1 MPAVRCRD
9 SYNRPGHPLWN
20 FPHYPQFSGPQQDGF
35 PGTSPASRGSLYSTI
50 KYVIVLCVSAIVP
63 RSETLAGTFPAI
75 LQRAGK
81 NALFAADE
89 FFSARISNP
98 HTRRAYARPVG
109 RFLAW
114 CEEQGI
120 ELRQVTPGLAGR
132 FIEEL
137 PGSDPTRNLAL
148 AALRHFFDALVTR
161 HAVALNPF
169 ASVRGQKHSV
179 VDGKTPELTI
189 GQARALLGSLDLSRV
204 VGLRDRAVLGVL
216 TYTGARVGALARLRC
231 GDLQQQESQRVLR
244 FTEKGGKQREIPVRH
259 DLDEWIDAYLEA
271 GKIDLSQKAAPLF
284 LAADRWGSGLVDRAL
299 TAHGVRR
306 MLKRRL
312 KEAGLPEIIC
322 PHSFRVMVVTD
333 LLGQNVPMEDVQ
345 YLAGH
350 SNPRTTQIYD
360 RRRRRVTRNIVE
372 RISV

>member
-1 MPAVRCRD
+1 MNQLV
-9 SYNRPGHPLWN
+9 
-20 FPHYPQFSGPQQDGF
+20 PH
-35 PGTSPASRGSLYSTI
+35 
-50 KYVIVLCVSAIVP
+50 
-63 RSETLAGTFPAI
+63 SEALAKTFPLV

-109 RFLAW
+109 RFFTW

-148 AALRHFFDALVTR
+148 AALRHFFDALVMR

-169 ASVRGQKHSV
+169 SSVRGKKYAV
-179 VDGKTPELTI
+179 VDGKTPELTP
-189 GQARALLGSLDLSRV
+189 GQVRGLLRSLDLSGV

-216 TYTGARVGALARLRC
+216 TYTGARVGALVRLRR
-231 GDLQQQESQRVLR
+231 GDLQEQETQRVLR
-244 FTEKGGKQREIPVRH
+244 FREKGGKQREIPVRH
-259 DLDEWIDAYLEA
+259 DLDVWIAAYLEA
-271 GKIDLSQKAAPLF
+271 GRIDLSQKAAPLF
-284 LAADRWGSGLVDRAL
+284 RAAGRWGLGLVDRAM

-312 KEAGLPEIIC
+312 KAAGLPEIVT

-333 LLGQNVPMEDVQ
+333 LLSQDVPMEDVQ

>member
-1 MPAVRCRD
+1 MAKTDLGTACPAR
-9 SYNRPGHPLWN
+9 
-20 FPHYPQFSGPQQDGF
+20 
-35 PGTSPASRGSLYSTI
+35 SR
-50 KYVIVLCVSAIVP
+50 SAGQ
-63 RSETLAGTFPAI
+63 AAC
-75 LQRAGK
+75 
-81 NALFAADE
+81 FAADE

-98 HTRRAYARPVG
+98 HTRHAYARPVG

-120 ELRQVTPGLAGR
+120 ELRQVTPGLAGC
-132 FIEEL
+132 FIQEL

-169 ASVRGQKHSV
+169 ASVRGQKHAV

-189 GQARALLGSLDLSRV
+189 GQARVLLGSLDLSRA
-204 VGLRDRAVLGVL
+204 VGL
-216 TYTGARVGALARLRC
+216 
-231 GDLQQQESQRVLR
+231 
-244 FTEKGGKQREIPVRH
+244 
-259 DLDEWIDAYLEA
+259 
-271 GKIDLSQKAAPLF
+271 
-284 LAADRWGSGLVDRAL
+284 
-299 TAHGVRR
+299 RR

-312 KEAGLPEIIC
+312 KAAGLPEIIT
-322 PHSFRVMVVTD
+322 PHSFRVIVVTD
-333 LLGQNVPMEDVQ
+333 LLSQDVPMEDVQ

-372 RISV
+372 YISV

>member
-1 MPAVRCRD
+1 MNGLVVATQSPLD
-9 SYNRPGHPLWN
+9 SPP
-20 FPHYPQFSGPQQDGF
+20 
-35 PGTSPASRGSLYSTI
+35 
-50 KYVIVLCVSAIVP
+50 
-63 RSETLAGTFPAI
+63 SELAESFPAI
-75 LQRAGK
+75 LRRAGS
-81 NALFAADE
+81 AACFAADE
-89 FFSARISNP
+89 FFSARIANP
-98 HTRRAYARPVG
+98 HTRRAYGRIVG

-114 CEEQGI
+114 CESQGL

-137 PGSDPTRNLAL
+137 PGSVPTQNQAL

-169 ASVRGQKHSV
+169 QSVRGRKHSV
-179 VDGKTPELTI
+179 IDGKTPELTI
-189 GQARALLGSLDLSRV
+189 EQTRALLGSLDLSHV
-204 VGLRDRAVLGVL
+204 VGLRDRAVLGTL
-216 TYTGARVGALARLRC
+216 TYTGARVGAIARLKLE
-231 GDLQQQESQRVLR
+231 DLRDQGAGRVLR
-244 FTEKGGKQREIPVRH
+244 FREKGGKQREIPVRH
-259 DLDEWIDAYLEA
+259 DLDEWLNAYLEA
-271 GKIDLSQKAAPLF
+271 AQLKTDPKDAPLF
-284 LAADRWGSGLVDRAL
+284 RSALRKQRMLADRPMS
-299 TAHGVRR
+299 AHAMRR

-312 KEAGLPEIIC
+312 QDARLPEILS

-350 SNPRTTQIYD
+350 SNPSTTQIYD